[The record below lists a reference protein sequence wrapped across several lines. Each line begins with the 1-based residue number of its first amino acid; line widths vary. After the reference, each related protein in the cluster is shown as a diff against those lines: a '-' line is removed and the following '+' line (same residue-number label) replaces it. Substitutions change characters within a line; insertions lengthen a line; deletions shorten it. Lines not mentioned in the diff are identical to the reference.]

1 MKDRYIDRTLELC
14 YLGYRGNEPTAEIA
28 RLIGECEELI
38 SQSAKPRHISKEFDI
53 GACPLDIS
61 SERLKGHLTGCG
73 SVILF
78 ASTLGA
84 GIDALIRR
92 LSVTDMTR
100 AMICD
105 ACAGAYIERYCD
117 EVSEEL
123 AEKYSPRYLTWRY
136 APGYEGFDI
145 SEQKKLIEALGAV
158 NKIGLCANESFMLM
172 PQKSITGIIGVS
184 DGKIE
189 KTRRGCAFCNM
200 KDSCAFRKEG
210 SHCGF

>member
-14 YLGYRGNEPTAEIA
+14 YLGYRGNEPTAEIEK
-28 RLIGECEELI
+28 LIDECEALI
-38 SQSAKPRHISKEFDI
+38 SQSAKPRYIAKEFSVA
-53 GACPLDIS
+53 GCPLDLS
-61 SERLKGHLTGCG
+61 SQRLSEHLRGCG

-84 GIDALIRR
+84 DIDALIRR
-92 LSVTDMTR
+92 LSVTDMTK

-117 EVSEEL
+117 EVSKEL
-123 AEKYSPRYLTWRY
+123 EEKYSPRYLTWRY

-145 SEQKKLIEALGAV
+145 SEQKKLIDALDAV
-158 NKIGLCANESFMLM
+158 RSIGLCANESFMLM

-184 DGKIE
+184 DSKIE